1 MQSVQLIKRS
11 LGYYWQTNLVV
22 MLGVAVAVS
31 VLAGALLIGESV
43 RASLRD
49 LSSQRLGKTDDVIS
63 SPNFFR
69 EQLAADLE
77 SGNIGA
83 TCPLIALKG
92 VVVHEPSKR
101 RAGDVKVYGVDER
114 FWKFNGVSGVTT
126 PDNRNILISQT
137 LASELGSNAGDSL
150 LLRIEKPTDIPVESL
165 HGRKE
170 DPGKTIRLNV
180 AGALASTQLGE
191 FSLQSQNAAV
201 RAVFVSLKFLQK
213 ELEQDGRVNTILI
226 ARAIGNDAVEQEGL
240 ITTLLKSKAT
250 LEDLG
255 LNVRALNAQNISL
268 ESNSKII
275 NEHVMTA
282 ADQAAK
288 SLSLHTVPVLSYL
301 ANSISSGERS
311 TPYSLVTALNDE
323 TLARLANIPS
333 QASAKPPIILNDWTA
348 RDLNAKPGDT
358 ISLEYYLWHENG
370 RLETQKAEFQL
381 AAVVPIA
388 GLAADRDLVP
398 EYPGIT
404 ESEDMSEWDP
414 PFPIDL
420 GRVRKQDEDYWHQYR
435 ATPKAFIS
443 LSAGQNLWQTRFGK
457 LTSIRLESTGKQ
469 LSPEVAKDYRE
480 RLRSALD
487 PALMGFQAV
496 PVRDEG
502 QAASR
507 GATDFG
513 EYFLY
518 FSFFLVVSALM
529 LTTLFFKLGI
539 EQRAREIGTLQ
550 AIGFSDAKIRR
561 LFLIEGTLLAGSG
574 SLLGLAGAI
583 GYASLLMHGLRT
595 WWVDAVGTTA
605 LTLHIS
611 WMWLIVGAAGGV
623 AAAVGCIFF
632 TLRRLG
638 RSSTRSL
645 LAGSIATGDISRQ
658 GAKAPR
664 KTFLSAFAPLRE
676 KFSGIVLSVLGISLL
691 LLGAFRLIP
700 QVAGFFGGGVVVLVA
715 AISFLSSLL
724 KRRER
729 RPIQGAGWWTIA
741 RLGFRNATYR
751 PGRTVLCITLIAS
764 AAFIIVAVDSFRRSG
779 VPGTDRHSGTGGFPL
794 LAESLLPLV
803 HDANTPAGRESL
815 NLNTDESLL
824 KDLTFVNLR
833 VRPGD
838 DTSCLNLYQPR
849 NPKIVAP
856 PESFIRDN
864 RFTFQSSLAASAE
877 EKNNPWL
884 LLDRQFDNGVVP
896 VIGDANSLT
905 YVLHLKVG
913 DELTIDHAN
922 GPLRLKII
930 GALSDSIFQ
939 SELLMSEKNFLRLFP
954 AEGGYRMFLL
964 DVPNRQQTSAV
975 STLLEERLSDFGFD
989 AVSTDERLANFHRV
1003 ENTYLS
1009 TFQMLG
1015 GLGLALGTL
1024 GMAAVLLRNVFER
1037 RRELALLRAV
1047 GYNSSHFAAM
1057 VITENVL
1064 MLCCGLIVGFV
1075 CALLAIAPVLI
1086 ERGGRLPNI
1095 SLGLLLLAVLLS
1107 GATASLV
1114 ATLAALRSPLLPAL
1128 RAE

>member
-1 MQSVQLIKRS
+1 MKTTRLLKRS
-11 LGYYWQTNLVV
+11 LAYYWQTNLVV
-22 MLGVAVAVS
+22 VLGVAIAVS

-43 RASLRD
+43 RGSLRD
-49 LSSQRLGKTDDVIS
+49 LSSRRLGATDDVIS
-63 SPNFFR
+63 FAGFFR
-69 EQLAADLE
+69 EELAADL
-77 SGNIGA
+77 GGV
-83 TCPLIALKG
+83 TCPIIALEG

-101 RAGDVKVYGVDER
+101 RAGGVRVYGVDER
-114 FWKFNGVSGVTT
+114 FWRFNGVASVAA
-126 PDNRNILISQT
+126 PQNRNAWLSEG
-137 LASELGSNAGDSL
+137 LATELGSGPNDSV
-150 LLRIEKPTDIPVESL
+150 LLRLEKPSDIPVESL

-170 DPGKTIRLNV
+170 DPGRTIRLTV
-180 AGALASTQLGE
+180 SGALAGDKLGE
-191 FSLQSQNAAV
+191 FSLQPQHGAV
-201 RAVFVSLKFLQK
+201 RAVFVSLSFLQK
-213 ELEQDGRVNTILI
+213 ELEQEGKANTILLNQSSGI
-226 ARAIGNDAVEQEGL
+226 AG
-240 ITTLLKSKAT
+240 LLKNKAT

-255 LNVRALNAQNISL
+255 LNLRILNNQQSISV
-268 ESNSKII
+268 ESNSRVI
-275 NEHVMTA
+275 NEHVAAAVGQTA
-282 ADQAAK
+282 KA
-288 SLSLHTVPVLSYL
+288 LSLQTTPVLSYL
-301 ANSISSGERS
+301 ANSISSGDRS
-311 TPYSLVTALNDE
+311 TPYSLVTAVD
-323 TLARLANIPS
+323 RIDKIFNINPEN
-333 QASAKPPIILNDWTA
+333 PVPIVLNDWTA

-358 ISLEYYLWHENG
+358 ISLEYYLWHEDG
-370 RLETQKAEFQL
+370 RLETKKADFEL
-381 AAVVPIA
+381 AAIVPIE

-404 ESEDMSEWDP
+404 ESQNLSDWDP

-420 GRVRKQDEDYWHQYR
+420 DRVRKEDEDYWRQYR
-435 ATPKAFIS
+435 TTPKAFIP
-443 LSAGQNLWQTRFGK
+443 LSVGQNLWQTRFGK
-457 LTSIRLESTGKQ
+457 LTSIRIESPGKQ
-469 LSPEVAKDYRE
+469 VTPEVVNNFSE
-480 RLRSALD
+480 SLRKTLD
-487 PALMGFQAV
+487 PALMGFQV
-496 PVRDEG
+496 IPVRDQG

-550 AIGFSDAKIRR
+550 AIGFSDSDIRR
-561 LFLIEGTLLAGSG
+561 LFLAEGTLLAGIG
-574 SLLGLAGAI
+574 SLLGLVGAI
-583 GYASLLMHGLRT
+583 AYAALLMHGLRT
-595 WWVDAVGTTA
+595 WWVGAVGTTS

-611 WMWLIVGAAGGV
+611 WKWMLIGAIGGV
-623 AAAVGCIFF
+623 VAAVVCIYF

-645 LAGSIATGDISRQ
+645 IAGQITRETVSRKAAKEQ
-658 GAKAPR
+658 RGFLGA
-664 KTFLSAFAPLRE
+664 FSPLRE
-676 KFSGIVLSVLGISLL
+676 KSLGIALALIGVALL
-691 LLGAFRLIP
+691 ISGAFRLIP
-700 QVAGFFGGGVVVLVA
+700 QAAGFFGGGVVMLVA
-715 AISFLSSLL
+715 GVAFISSWL
-724 KRRER
+724 KRSKKHL
-729 RPIQGAGWWTIA
+729 IQGSGWWTIA

-779 VPGTDRHSGTGGFPL
+779 ASAADRKSGTGGFPL
-794 LAESLLPLV
+794 LAESLLPVV
-803 HDANTPAGRESL
+803 HDANTPEGRESL
-815 NLNTDESLL
+815 NLSTDDPGL
-824 KDLTFVNLR
+824 KDVGFVNFRL
-833 VRPGD
+833 RPGD

-849 NPKIVAP
+849 NPRIVAP
-856 PESFIRDN
+856 PESFIREN
-864 RFTFQSSLAASAE
+864 RFTFQSSLAASDE

-884 LLDRQFDNGVVP
+884 LLNRQFENGAIP

-913 DELTIDHAN
+913 EELVIDHTT
-922 GPLRLKII
+922 GPLRLVIVA
-930 GALSDSIFQ
+930 ALADSIFQ
-939 SELLMSEKNFLRLFP
+939 SELLMSEQNFLRLFP
-954 AEGGYRMFLL
+954 AEEGYRLFLL
-964 DVPNRQQTSAV
+964 DVPQTQAAAV
-975 STLLEERLSDFGFD
+975 STVLEDRLTDFGFD
-989 AVSTDERLANFHRV
+989 VVSTEERLANFHRV

-1064 MLCCGLIVGFV
+1064 MLCCGLAVGFI
-1075 CALLAIAPVLI
+1075 CALLAIAPVLF

-1128 RAE
+1128 RAD